1 MHPCRSWSYVIARD
15 GRSAG
20 LQAQA
25 STVSGRVARAPR
37 RAPFPA
43 CVSSYEELTI
53 DSRLLLHCNRSRCVM
68 LDNASILVCEVGIS
82 TEAESTRA
90 FITTHRWPSHWGKPS
105 AYAHNVSI
113 VRRKQQEPELTRDF
127 LFWQAVHALSMS
139 VRLDFASRG
148 RSGSL

>member
-1 MHPCRSWSYVIARD
+1 MHPYRSWSYVIARD

-68 LDNASILVCEVGIS
+68 LDNASILVCEV
-82 TEAESTRA
+82 ESVEKLKAHGPLSLPTAGRHTGENRQRML
-90 FITTHRWPSHWGKPS
+90 ITFPLFEGNNKKPNS
-105 AYAHNVSI
+105 LATS
-113 VRRKQQEPELTRDF
+113 F
-127 LFWQAVHALSMS
+127 FG
-139 VRLDFASRG
+139 RLYMHSQ
-148 RSGSL
+148 